1 MLLMAG
7 NWWQL
12 VFYQGG
18 GKAPPDLEMKPRIM
32 SLSLCKSLKEAGYG
46 RILTRPQMKAYWCWK
61 DLKLICLTLIA
72 HTSFQLFFPVSRLK
86 RVSDLLFKT
95 EIYNSEVN
103 CMK

>member
-18 GKAPPDLEMKPRIM
+18 GKAPPDLEM
-32 SLSLCKSLKEAGYG
+32 KSLKEAGYG